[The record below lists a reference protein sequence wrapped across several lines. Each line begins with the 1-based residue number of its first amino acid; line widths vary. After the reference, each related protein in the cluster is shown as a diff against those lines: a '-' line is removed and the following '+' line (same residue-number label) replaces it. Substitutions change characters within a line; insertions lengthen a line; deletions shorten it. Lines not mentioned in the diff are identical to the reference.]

1 MSDRKAWRKAY
12 YEADREKSKAQTKA
26 YREANKERVKE
37 YMKAY
42 AKAWREKNKD
52 KVKAYREANKEK
64 AKEYMKAYREAYAK
78 ANRGKLNAKQTQRRA
93 FKLNR
98 TPSWLTKEDLA
109 EIKDIYR
116 MANRRTRVEGIQYHV
131 DHIIPLKGKNISGLH
146 VLSNLQILRARDNI
160 VKGNRYGKD

>member
-12 YEADREKSKAQTKA
+12 YEANREKSKAQTKA

-52 KVKAYREANKEK
+52 KVKSYREANKEK
-64 AKEYMKAYREAYAK
+64 AKEYMKAYRGPYAK
-78 ANRGKLNAKQTQRRA
+78 ANRGKLNAKQTKRRA

-109 EIKDIYR
+109 EIKDIYS
-116 MANRRTRVEGIQYHV
+116 MANRRTQVGGIQYHV